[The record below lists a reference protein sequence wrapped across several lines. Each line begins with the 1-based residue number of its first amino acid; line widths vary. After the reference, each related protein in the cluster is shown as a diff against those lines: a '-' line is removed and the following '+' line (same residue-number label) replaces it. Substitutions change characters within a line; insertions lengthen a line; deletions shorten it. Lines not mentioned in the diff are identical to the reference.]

1 MEDKSSKGETN
12 NHQSFTQTTARDNYG
27 HTIACNWSNVNA
39 TVNVNISDNN
49 KLITEE
55 DKDRMFQDQVKLYRN
70 QILNTDNNTSLRTKL
85 DQLNIAGRKCH
96 VERKFIIEG
105 RIEGLFTKLTSD
117 EFLKNLPRSKTSLVS
132 APSGS
137 GKSTIAAS
145 ITEQWAKSE
154 DSSYD
159 LVLFL
164 SSLHTAEKSAL
175 QRMVWGEYTSTM
187 REESKFI
194 YQEMEE
200 RKGKI
205 LIIIDGLGNDI
216 LGYKLRSNQLICL

>member
-27 HTIACNWSNVNA
+27 HTIASNWSNVNA
-39 TVNVNISDNN
+39 TVNVNIPDNK
-49 KLITEE
+49 KLITQE
-55 DKDRMFQDQVKLYRN
+55 DKDRIFEDQVKLYRN

-85 DQLNIAGRKCH
+85 DQLFIAGRKCH
-96 VERKFIIEG
+96 VERTFAKRGENS
-105 RIEGLFTKLTSD
+105 KLTTN
-117 EFLKNLPRSKTSLVS
+117 ELLNNLPRSKTSLVS

-205 LIIIDGLGNDI
+205 LIIIDGLGNNI

>member
-1 MEDKSSKGETN
+1 MRRGSGIKSSQGNEKTELTTN
-12 NHQSFTQTTARDNYG
+12 E
-27 HTIACNWSNVNA
+27 
-39 TVNVNISDNN
+39 
-49 KLITEE
+49 L
-55 DKDRMFQDQVKLYRN
+55 
-70 QILNTDNNTSLRTKL
+70 LN
-85 DQLNIAGRKCH
+85 
-96 VERKFIIEG
+96 
-105 RIEGLFTKLTSD
+105 
-117 EFLKNLPRSKTSLVS
+117 NLPRSKTSLVS

-164 SSLHTAEKSAL
+164 SSLHTTKESAL

-205 LIIIDGLGNDI
+205 LIIIDGLGNNI

>member
-1 MEDKSSKGETN
+1 MEDRSSKGETN

-27 HTIACNWSNVNA
+27 HTIASNWSNVNA
-39 TVNVNISDNN
+39 TVNVNFPDNK
-49 KLITEE
+49 KLITQE

-70 QILNTDNNTSLRTKL
+70 QILNTDNNNSLRTKL
-85 DQLNIAGRKCH
+85 DQLNIADRKCH
-96 VERKFIIEG
+96 VQRKF
-105 RIEGLFTKLTSD
+105 TKDVGDTELTS
-117 EFLKNLPRSKTSLVS
+117 EELLEHLKKSKTSLVS

-205 LIIIDGLGNDI
+205 LIIIDGLGNNI
-216 LGYKLRSNQLICL
+216 LGYKLRSNQLI

>member
-1 MEDKSSKGETN
+1 METDNPRHSSDGQTGN
-12 NHQSFTQTTARDNYG
+12 NQNLTVKTGGDNTG
-27 HTIACNWSNVNA
+27 HVFGSQWSNVHDV
-39 TVNVNISDNN
+39 TFNVTHQDN
-49 KLITEE
+49 KKQITQE
-55 DKDRMFQDQVKLYRN
+55 DKDRMFQDQVRQYRSHILY
-70 QILNTDNNTSLRTKL
+70 TEHTHLRTKL
-85 DQLNIAGRKCH
+85 NQLNVNGKNCF
-96 VERKFIIEG
+96 VKRKFEKILKKTEMTQDGIEEKVEK
-105 RIEGLFTKLTSD
+105 IELTD
-117 EFLKNLPRSKTSLVS
+117 EFLINLPRSKASLVS

-194 YQEMEE
+194 YQVMEE
-200 RKGKI
+200 RK
-205 LIIIDGLGNDI
+205 
-216 LGYKLRSNQLICL
+216 

>member
-12 NHQSFTQTTARDNYG
+12 NHQSFTQTTTRDNYG
-27 HTIACNWSNVNA
+27 HTIASNWSNVNA
-39 TVNVNISDNN
+39 TVNLNISDNK
-49 KLITEE
+49 KLITQE

-85 DQLNIAGRKCH
+85 DQLNISGRKCH
-96 VERKFIIEG
+96 VKRTFATKGEKS
-105 RIEGLFTKLTSD
+105 KLTSD

-164 SSLHTAEKSAL
+164 SSLHTAKESAL

-205 LIIIDGLGNDI
+205 LIIIDGLGNNI

>member
-1 MEDKSSKGETN
+1 MEDKSNKGETN

-27 HTIACNWSNVNA
+27 HTIASNWSNVNA
-39 TVNVNISDNN
+39 TVNVNFPDNK
-49 KLITEE
+49 KLITQE

-85 DQLNIAGRKCH
+85 DQLNISGRKCH
-96 VERKFIIEG
+96 VKRTFATKGEKS
-105 RIEGLFTKLTSD
+105 KLTSD

-137 GKSTIAAS
+137 GKTTIAAS

-164 SSLHTAEKSAL
+164 SSLQTKKESSLKNFI
-175 QRMVWGEYTSTM
+175 WGEFAGEIEGDSEM
-187 REESKFI
+187 I
-194 YQEMEE
+194 YQELKR
-200 RKGKI
+200 RKEKI
-205 LIIIDGLGNDI
+205 LIIIDGLGNNNFN
-216 LGYKLRSNQLICL
+216 S